1 MLREGDCVGV
11 KISRRLPV
19 QAHMEGNITK
29 DYQCTHGQ
37 SIKSRQNNQCT
48 HGQSIKSR
56 QNNQCVH
63 GQRIKSRQN
72 NQCMHG
78 QRIKLH
84 QSFPEYLPIYFSCL
98 KFLNIC

>member
-37 SIKSRQNNQCT
+37 SIKSRQNNQC
-48 HGQSIKSR
+48 
-56 QNNQCVH
+56 VH

-72 NQCMHG
+72 NQCVHG
-78 QRIKLH
+78 RRIKLH
-84 QSFPEYLPIYFSCL
+84 QRFPEYLPIYFSCL